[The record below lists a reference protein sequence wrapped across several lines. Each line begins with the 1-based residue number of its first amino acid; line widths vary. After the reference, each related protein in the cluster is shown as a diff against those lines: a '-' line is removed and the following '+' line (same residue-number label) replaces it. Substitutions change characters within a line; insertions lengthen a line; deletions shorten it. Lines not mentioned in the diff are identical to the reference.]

1 MYKKAILTVLIA
13 VFVVF
18 SAGFATAG
26 QVDGLASNN
35 GPDLPSMQ
43 DVYVNPGALG
53 DALIN
58 GYYNA
63 RGAFNFLR
71 VVNTSSQGVAVKI
84 RFREGDDSNEILDF
98 FICMSPKDQW
108 TAWIIGDETGTNPA
122 SLVWYDDDTPT
133 YPDPQDDNDVTN
145 NMFASVS
152 FKYSSTGAASVVSA
166 DDTNEGYYEILGV
179 VAYTPG
185 EAVKTPYA
193 CGELLGNPPMNLQ
206 NVPNDPKFD
215 FDTDITDIGDVPN
228 AIFGAHVIIDIGDL
242 IAQTYALNMTA
253 FADCRQGAPVANI
266 SLATEGKPLF
276 NDCDDTIDGVNY
288 ALTKANTYALYDI
301 EASLAGRSDIIN
313 VFPTRRE
320 SIKAGMLGAHSPFNS
335 AAVVDSK
342 SGKVCIDTN
351 DDQFC
356 SASEKDV
363 CEPIP
368 TKIYDDAE
376 HTPTKTGFSPGKTST
391 PEKCHDVNY
400 VVVGVDNSPL
410 LNTALLSYKIDASS
424 YEIGWVSED
433 FVTGA
438 SYHYT
443 TMGVDPSVRSYGMP
457 VLAYELGAFG
467 DGWLEWMLPLRY
479 DTNIVYLVQ

>member
-1 MYKKAILTVLIA
+1 MFKKAILTVLIA
-13 VFVVF
+13 VFAVF
-18 SAGFATAG
+18 SAGIATAG

-35 GPDLPSMQ
+35 GPALPSLQ

-53 DALIN
+53 DALIR

-71 VVNTSSQGVAVKI
+71 VVNTSSLGVAAKI

-98 FICMSPKDQW
+98 FICLSPKDQW
-108 TAWIIGDETGTNPA
+108 TAWIIGDETGSNPA

-179 VAYTPG
+179 AAYDPG

-193 CGELLGNPPMNLQ
+193 CGELLGADPMKLPNPPD
-206 NVPNDPKFD
+206 DPKFSASD
-215 FDTDITDIGDVPN
+215 VEPFKDVPN
-228 AIFGAHVIIDIGDL
+228 ALFGAHVIIDIGDL

-253 FADCRQGAPVANI
+253 LADCRNAPVSTI
-266 SLATEGKPLF
+266 TLGTEGSPVF
-276 NDCDDTIDGVNY
+276 DDCNDSIDGVNY

-320 SIKAGMLGAHSPFNS
+320 SIKSATYSPFNP
-335 AAVVDSK
+335 AALVDQD
-342 SGKVCIDTN
+342 SGKVCIDAN
-351 DDQFC
+351 SNKSCD
-356 SASEKDV
+356 ASEKDV

-376 HTPTKTGFSPGKTST
+376 HSPTKTGFSPGKTST

-400 VVVGVDNSPL
+400 VVIGVDNSPL

-424 YEIGWVSED
+424 YEIGWVRED
-433 FVTGA
+433 FVNGA
-438 SYHYT
+438 AYHYT
-443 TMGVDPSVRSYGMP
+443 TMGTTPDVTSYGMP

-479 DTNIVYLVQ
+479 DTQIEVD

>member
-1 MYKKAILTVLIA
+1 MFKKAILTVLIA
-13 VFVVF
+13 VFAVF
-18 SAGFATAG
+18 SAGIATAG

-35 GPDLPSMQ
+35 GPALPSLQ
-43 DVYVNPGALG
+43 NVYVNPGALG

-71 VVNTSSQGVAVKI
+71 VVNTSSLGVAAKI

-98 FICMSPKDQW
+98 FICLSPKDQW
-108 TAWIIGDETGTNPA
+108 TAWIIGDETGSNPA

-185 EAVKTPYA
+185 EVVKTPYA
-193 CGELLGNPPMNLQ
+193 CGELLGNPPMNL
-206 NVPNDPKFD
+206 PNPPDDPKFK
-215 FDTDITDIGDVPN
+215 FSDITDYGDVPN
-228 AIFGAHVIIDIGDL
+228 ALFGAHVIIDIGDL

-253 FADCRQGAPVANI
+253 LADCRQDAPVGNVKL
-266 SLATEGKPLF
+266 STEGAPLF
-276 NDCDDTIDGVNY
+276 NDCDDSIDGVNY

-313 VFPTRRE
+313 VFPTRRD
-320 SIKAGMLGAHSPFNS
+320 SINYATHSPFNPD
-335 AAVVDSK
+335 AIVDSS
-342 SGKVCIDTN
+342 SGKVCVDAGTKNGKCDT
-351 DDQFC
+351 
-356 SASEKDV
+356 SEKDV

-391 PEKCHDVNY
+391 PEKCYDVNY
-400 VVVGVDNSPL
+400 VVIGVDNSPL

-424 YEIGWVSED
+424 YEIGWVHED

-438 SYHYT
+438 AYHYT
-443 TMGVDPSVRSYGMP
+443 SMGAQPVISYGMP

-479 DTNIVYLVQ
+479 DTQIEVD